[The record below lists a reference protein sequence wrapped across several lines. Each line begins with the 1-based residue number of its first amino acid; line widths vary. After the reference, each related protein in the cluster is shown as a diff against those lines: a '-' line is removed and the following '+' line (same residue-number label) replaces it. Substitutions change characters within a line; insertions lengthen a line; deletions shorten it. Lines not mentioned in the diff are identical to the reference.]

1 MDILSGIAVGFGL
14 LGVVLVGLAVR
25 AVRGGRWGGGA
36 ARTGGAALFLAL
48 GALAGTLGVSTHGYR
63 ALTQEELALTVT
75 TVPTGARTFQAFLE
89 FPDGRDTTLHVLGDQ
104 LLVDA
109 HILKWQYFANV
120 LGYSTQYELDRLTG
134 RYVDIENERALPRTV
149 HSLKTDKPVDLFEL
163 VARYAWLRFLVDTE
177 YGSATYV
184 DVDAPARFQ
193 VRVST
198 TGLLIRPVPF

>member
-14 LGVVLVGLAVR
+14 LGVVMVGLAVR
-25 AVRGGRWGGGA
+25 AVRGGRWGGGV
-36 ARTGGAALFLAL
+36 ARTGGGALFLAL

-134 RYVDIENERALPRTV
+134 RYVDIEHERALPRTV
-149 HSLKTDKPVDLFEL
+149 HSLKTEKPVDLFDL
-163 VARYAWLRFLVDTE
+163 VARHAWLRFLVDTE

-193 VRVST
+193 VLVST
-198 TGLLIRPVPF
+198 TGLLVRPVPF

>member
-1 MDILSGIAVGFGL
+1 MDILTGVAVGFGL

-25 AVRGGRWGGGA
+25 AVRAGRWGGGA
-36 ARTGGAALFLAL
+36 TRTGGGALFLAL

-177 YGSATYV
+177 YGSATYI

>member
-14 LGVVLVGLAVR
+14 FGVVLVGLAVR

-149 HSLKTDKPVDLFEL
+149 HSLTTDKPVDLFEL
-163 VARYAWLRFLVDTE
+163 VARYAWLPFLVDAE

>member
-36 ARTGGAALFLAL
+36 ARTGGGALFLAL

-89 FPDGRDTTLHVLGDQ
+89 FPDGRDTTLHVMGDQ
-104 LLVDA
+104 VLVDA
-109 HILKWQYFANV
+109 HILKWQYLANV

-163 VARYAWLRFLVDTE
+163 VARHAWLRFLVDTE

-193 VRVST
+193 VLVST

>member
-25 AVRGGRWGGGA
+25 AIRGGRWTSGA
-36 ARTGGAALFLAL
+36 TRTGGGALFLAL

-134 RYVDIENERALPRTV
+134 RYVDIEDERALPRTV
-149 HSLKTDKPVDLFEL
+149 HSLKTEKPLDLFDL
-163 VARYAWLRFLVDTE
+163 VARHAFLRFLVDTE
-177 YGSATYV
+177 YGSASYV

-193 VRVST
+193 VLVST